1 MSNTNFPPEPLARL
15 NQMPDTDIAWFSP
28 GRHPAQGIIANS
40 SATEQAIAGG
50 ANHTTSS
57 LSEAGTSTGAAISV
71 TTDNTGNALQKT
83 YNATKH
89 ALGTSARHVG
99 KALNP
104 APKPEKPK

>member
-1 MSNTNFPPEPLARL
+1 MIRRPPRSTLFPYTTLFRSN
-15 NQMPDTDIAWFSP
+15 P

-50 ANHTTSS
+50 ANHTTAS
-57 LSEAGTSTGAAISV
+57 LSKAGTSTGAAISV

-104 APKPEKPK
+104 DPKPEKPK